1 VFTEGLAEPDFRLGG
16 FEWSLTLAE
25 PRPADPSLQK
35 ARSRLESLTYSYA
48 HDWKALAS
56 LFAGFVG
63 IDPAGIRREDPY
75 MESAEIVELTDAEI
89 NVLRR
94 AIDPDRE
101 DVVESKAMLRLIDSL
116 VQELSGHGGTRKGKF
131 LMLFRPN
138 RKMSE
143 TIYELSETTVDSD
156 DIAGQASFIESDLA
170 TGARIAVPP
179 STGDPDRLFVLTETT
194 SYQLQRF
201 SDVDSGTWQVGVVTS
216 IQSRSVSPTRSD
228 VELYPVN
235 HPVEVLPSKEAAA
248 RALARD
254 DAMEWTLPVV
264 GESAAVEDIETK
276 TLRQAILLTQAVE
289 AILRTLEILPV
300 EAISKR
306 NERGRIIVQ
315 IVGRETSRDETAL
328 SVGGR
333 RTADVL
339 EKLFDKDDQ
348 GIDVEWRLSTSGGL
362 GGSTIGDVHA
372 RFETVVKGERG
383 EPIYEFSVLDLP
395 EREDALFLR
404 KSGDHGTESLIKRRL
419 RTSRVLAEQHDLVT
433 MFADPRRNLRNTGD
447 FLQKDKF
454 FYDLDVAKQAAL
466 EMLWTT
472 APTQLV
478 VGPPGVGKTRL
489 VSEVLRRKVSTDPA
503 IRILVSA
510 QSHHALDHVLR
521 STVRLLEK
529 TGTDAIVV
537 RSPGPEGAVST
548 DADVRLRALDY
559 LTKVSASKL
568 VQRAPA
574 GLQSGIGAL
583 RESFLKEAGPKV
595 NRLERRQ
602 SEGMRAH
609 IALILES
616 ANLVFSTSTSSDVEG
631 LIDDGAQFDWVII
644 EEAAKAAGPDLVAPL
659 ALSGR
664 RLFIGDH
671 NQLPPFDSERM
682 NDVLCDTT
690 AIRSLLNGAER
701 AIGSIFYE
709 NGLDELRES
718 VRDDDAVQR
727 ISAMAVRTFEPFK
740 SLVEE
745 DERRRSTAGNIKR
758 AVSSELLIQHRMDP
772 HIARLISM
780 CFYQDR
786 LSTGADREAE
796 AAAPLPFSFGD
807 RFPTSP
813 LVFVDMPHVSRTGQ
827 ARPAE
832 SDRPKWHNPSEVKIV
847 TALLNRLKAGQ
858 ATEKKPSLAVLAPY
872 RRQVER
878 LKREVDVLKIRGGLT
893 NFQSFNDD
901 DDDFCGTVDSSQGS
915 EADLVIV
922 SLVRN
927 NARTGVPA
935 LGFLRD
941 SRRMNVLLSRARQQ
955 LVVVGSLEFLRE
967 SSRHA
972 SANTDD
978 ELSFILKFLAAIQTL
993 TEAQSARG
1001 VPAATIIASGTITG
1015 ARA

>member
-1 VFTEGLAEPDFRLGG
+1 
-16 FEWSLTLAE
+16 
-25 PRPADPSLQK
+25 
-35 ARSRLESLTYSYA
+35 
-48 HDWKALAS
+48 
-56 LFAGFVG
+56 
-63 IDPAGIRREDPY
+63 
-75 MESAEIVELTDAEI
+75 
-89 NVLRR
+89 
-94 AIDPDRE
+94 
-101 DVVESKAMLRLIDSL
+101 
-116 VQELSGHGGTRKGKF
+116 
-131 LMLFRPN
+131 
-138 RKMSE
+138 MSE
-143 TIYELSETTVDSD
+143 TIYELSETTVDFD
-156 DIAGQASFIESDLA
+156 DIGGQAAFIETDLA
-170 TGARIAVPP
+170 TGARIAVP
-179 STGDPDRLFVLTETT
+179 SGSGEPDRLFVLTETT
-194 SYQLQRF
+194 SYQMQRF
-201 SDVDSGTWQVGVVTS
+201 TDVDNGTWQVGVVTS
-216 IQSRSVSPTRSD
+216 IRSRSSNPTMRD
-228 VELYPVN
+228 VELYTVN
-235 HPVEVLPSKEAAA
+235 HPIEVLPSKEAAV
-248 RALARD
+248 RALARN

-264 GESAAVEDIETK
+264 DDAAIVEDLETK

-300 EAISKR
+300 KAISKR
-306 NERGRIIVQ
+306 NERGRIVVQ

-333 RTADVL
+333 RTVDVL

-362 GGSTIGDVHA
+362 GGSTIADVHA

-395 EREDALFLR
+395 DREDTLFLR

-447 FLQKDKF
+447 ALEKDAF
-454 FYDLDVAKQAAL
+454 FYDLDCAKQAAL

-478 VGPPGVGKTRL
+478 VGPPGVGKTKL
-489 VSEVLRRKVSTDPA
+489 VSEVLRRKVATDPA
-503 IRILVSA
+503 VRILVSA

-521 STVRLLEK
+521 STVRLLDK
-529 TGTDAIVV
+529 AGTDAIVV
-537 RSPGPEGAVST
+537 RSPGPDGTVST
-548 DADVRLRALDY
+548 DADVRLRALHY
-559 LTKVSASKL
+559 LTNVFMSKL
-568 VQRAPA
+568 FHQAPA
-574 GLQSGIGAL
+574 GLQSGINAL
-583 RESFLKEAGPKV
+583 RESFLREEGPKV
-595 NRLERRQ
+595 NRTERRQ
-602 SEGMRAH
+602 SEGMRAL
-609 IALILES
+609 IALVLES
-616 ANLVFSTSTSSDVEG
+616 ANLVFSTSTSADIEG
-631 LIDDGAQFDWVII
+631 LIDEGAQFDWVII
-644 EEAAKAAGPDLVAPL
+644 EEAAKAAGPDLIAPL

-682 NDVLCDTT
+682 NDVLGDLA
-690 AIRSLLNGAER
+690 AIRNLLDGAER

-709 NGLDELRES
+709 SGLDDLRET
-718 VRDDDAVQR
+718 VREDDALHL
-727 ISAMAVRTFEPFK
+727 ISAMAVRTFEPFRA
-740 SLVEE
+740 LVEE
-745 DERRRSTAGNIKR
+745 DERRRSTAGKSKR

-772 HIARLISM
+772 QIAKLISM

-786 LSTGADREAE
+786 LTTGAEREAE
-796 AAAPLPFSFGD
+796 AATPLSFSFGPE
-807 RFPTSP
+807 FPTSP

-847 TALLNRLKAGQ
+847 ATLLNRLTADRQ
-858 ATEKKPSLAVLAPY
+858 SERKPSLAVLAPY

-878 LKREVDVLKIRGGLT
+878 LAREVDVIKIRGGLT
-893 NFQSFNDD
+893 KFQSFNDD
-901 DDDFCGTVDSSQGS
+901 DGFCGTVDSSQGS
-915 EADLVIV
+915 EADLVVV

-972 SANTDD
+972 SASDD
-978 ELSFILKFLAAIQTL
+978 EELSFVVKFLAAIQTL
-993 TEAQSARG
+993 TQVRCARG
-1001 VPAATIIASGTITG
+1001 VAAATIVSAREITG
-1015 ARA
+1015 PGT